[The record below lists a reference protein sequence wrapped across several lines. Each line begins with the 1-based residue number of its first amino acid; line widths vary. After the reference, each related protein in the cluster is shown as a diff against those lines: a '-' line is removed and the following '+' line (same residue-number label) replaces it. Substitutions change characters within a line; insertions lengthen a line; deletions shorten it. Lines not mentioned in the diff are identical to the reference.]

1 MMGIADYSDIEILDV
16 SMNNAYRILTKKS
29 TFDQLL
35 PSDDEEDGFWMPYRN
50 FKNPLEEEIDG
61 VIDYFIET
69 EEYEKCAELTKIK
82 EKM

>member
-1 MMGIADYSDIEILDV
+1 MAIADYSDIEILDV

-29 TFDQLL
+29 TFDQLF

-50 FKNPLEEEIDG
+50 FKNPSKEEIDN
-61 VIDYFIET
+61 VIDYFIEI

>member
-1 MMGIADYSDIEILDV
+1 MIDNSSDLEILDV
-16 SMNNAYRILTKKS
+16 SMNNAYRVLTKRS
-29 TFDQLL
+29 TLDQLL
-35 PSDDEEDGFWMPYRN
+35 PSDDDEDGFWMPYVN
-50 FKNPLEEEIDG
+50 FKNPSKEEIDD

>member
-1 MMGIADYSDIEILDV
+1 MMGIQDYNDIEILDV

-29 TFDQLL
+29 TFDQLF

-50 FKNPLEEEIDG
+50 FKNPSKEEIDN